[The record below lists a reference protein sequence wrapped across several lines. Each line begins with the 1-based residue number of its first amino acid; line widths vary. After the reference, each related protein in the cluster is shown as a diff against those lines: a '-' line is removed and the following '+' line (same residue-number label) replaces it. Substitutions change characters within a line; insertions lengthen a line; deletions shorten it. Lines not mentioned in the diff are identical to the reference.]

1 MSAAPPTLA
10 DPLGPGERPSLAAS
24 QAGWLFAWVI
34 VGYPIFGMM
43 AAFLDVE
50 STVFSIPYR
59 VLIVLYS
66 LVVLGLAIAS
76 RPLTPFPRL
85 IALFWMIYLIRLS
98 WDLVV
103 ADVYHAGG
111 AYTFFVVTG
120 VIPALPLAL
129 LADRWDDLGAAR
141 KVLLV
146 GALGCGLGGGA
157 DLLGL
162 ASARSVVRTE
172 EGRLAF
178 DAVNPIL
185 FGHAGLVTLIAGLV
199 WAKGC
204 KTARGRI
211 WALVG
216 AAIGALCLV
225 LAASRG
231 PFVAAGVGAI
241 AYFTVKRRWGVV
253 FVVLAAAVLTFS
265 VVPWLELGTATR
277 FAGIDRD
284 SSALGRLVLQ
294 QAALADF
301 LAHPLLGV
309 AYLEPYY
316 NDYPHNMVIESAMA
330 LGVGGLLL
338 ILAILARAGWRLM
351 RLIREDML
359 CLALI
364 GIDALVGAQFS
375 GSLYGAVPVWA
386 TLVIMLGMRQRQ
398 REPAGEP
405 TADLEAPPTVEA
417 LRPTWTIARPA
428 RRAPGPAPR
437 TAP

>member
-1 MSAAPPTLA
+1 MSADSPTFA
-10 DPLGPGERPSLAAS
+10 EPLGPGERPSLAAS

-59 VLIVLYS
+59 VLIVLYA

-85 IALFWMIYLIRLS
+85 IAAFWLIYLVRLS

-103 ADVYHAGG
+103 ADVYHAGP
-111 AYTFFVVTG
+111 AYIFFIVTG

-141 KVLLV
+141 KVLIV
-146 GALGCGLGGGA
+146 GALACGMGVA
-157 DLLGL
+157 AELLGL
-162 ASARSVVRTE
+162 ASARSVMRAE
-172 EGRLAF
+172 EGRLSF
-178 DAVNPIL
+178 EAVNPIL
-185 FGHAGLVTLIAGLV
+185 FGHAGLCTLIAGLV
-199 WAKGC
+199 WAKGSR
-204 KTARGRI
+204 TARART
-211 WALVG
+211 WALLG
-216 AAIGALCLV
+216 AAVGALCLA

-231 PFVAAGVGAI
+231 PFVAAGVAAV

-253 FVVLAAAVLTFS
+253 FAVVVAAVVGFS
-265 VVPWLELGTATR
+265 LVPWLELGTATR

-294 QAALADF
+294 QAALGDF
-301 LAHPLLGV
+301 WTHPLLGV

-316 NDYPHNMVIESAMA
+316 NDYPHNMIIESAMA

-338 ILAILARAGWRLM
+338 VLAILAKASWRML
-351 RLIREDML
+351 RLIREDVL

-375 GSLYGAVPVWA
+375 GALYGAVPVWA
-386 TLVIMLGMRQRQ
+386 TLVVILGMRR
-398 REPAGEP
+398 RRRAPAGEASP
-405 TADLEAPPTVEA
+405 ELDG
-417 LRPTWTIARPA
+417 
-428 RRAPGPAPR
+428 PGEIAPR
-437 TAP
+437 TSWSVNRPRAAS